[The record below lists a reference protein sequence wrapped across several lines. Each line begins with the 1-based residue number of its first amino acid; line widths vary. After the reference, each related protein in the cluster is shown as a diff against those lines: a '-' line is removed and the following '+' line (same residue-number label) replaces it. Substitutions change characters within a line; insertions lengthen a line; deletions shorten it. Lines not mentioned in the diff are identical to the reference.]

1 MAAATITNYRS
12 SITGGP
18 FREVFGTLTAINNG
32 DTVTLR
38 AFKTIK
44 SVELASPTTNA
55 SYGFSVSGNVATLVS
70 GGALTGLLRA
80 VGY

>member
-18 FREVFGTLTAINNG
+18 LREVFGTITAMGNG
-32 DTVTLR
+32 DTITFN

-55 SYGFSVSGNVATLVS
+55 SYGFTTSGNVATLVS